1 LDLSKLLDK
10 FEPMDDSSAMHSKY
24 YGNVNETIEEEI
36 SDHDEECAN
45 KSKFSH
51 SSQSSNHKRVRKGGG
66 DTYLSFMSIISDKI
80 KRARSHICQLESETI
95 AEELEEFDY

>member
-1 LDLSKLLDK
+1 
-10 FEPMDDSSAMHSKY
+10 MDDSSAMHSKY